1 LLGATTETDNGDVVE
16 AYSSMRDGE
25 WSLALLV

>member
-1 LLGATTETDNGDVVE
+1 LVPPDLTDNGDVVE